1 MLGDYNECIVKARQK
16 PEYKQ
21 GDFLDSIEQLDYRVE
36 DAGHTFHRL
45 RNGRLICSGLDFAV
59 TNDDGVTLSK
69 QEVGFSNHAMISTK
83 VEGKNLKKRRKT
95 KFEFVRHSQNARQ
108 RRRHL

>member
-1 MLGDYNECIVKARQK
+1 MLSDFNECIVKARQK

-45 RNGRLICSGLDFAV
+45 RNGRRSVVGW
-59 TNDDGVTLSK
+59 TL
-69 QEVGFSNHAMISTK
+69 
-83 VEGKNLKKRRKT
+83 R
-95 KFEFVRHSQNARQ
+95 SQMMTG
-108 RRRHL
+108 